1 MKIGKSY
8 KLREFLAWTRRK
20 IYVLLVMAVIPVVL
34 YKVFDQKWIAAP
46 WSVAVLL
53 GTAASFIVGFK
64 NAQTYNRTVEAQQ
77 VWTAIAATSR
87 YWGLISRDFPTTQ
100 ASSKA
105 LIYRHLA
112 WLTALRYQ
120 LRGGSRVWET
130 ANSKANAEYQKK
142 FYSVP
147 EKETTLEAEL
157 QKYLPEVE
165 FQRLASTKNKA
176 SQLMSTQS
184 DAIRELY
191 SKQQLAVL
199 HHTEMQKTIKD
210 FLDQQSKVE
219 RIKNFPYP
227 RQYATINAYFVWSF
241 AAVLPFCMVR
251 EFDRLN
257 EAVSGIFVGNMVWLT
272 VPFSMLISWMYLSL
286 DQVGESTENPFEGGA
301 NDVPIA
307 QICRV
312 VEIELRET
320 LRETDLPP
328 LLRPTNQII
337 L

>member
-8 KLREFLAWTRRK
+8 KLTEFLAWTRRK

-34 YKVFDQKWIAAP
+34 YKVFGQKWIAAP

-77 VWTAIAATSR
+77 VWTAIAGTSR

-100 ASSKA
+100 TSSKA

-147 EKETTLEAEL
+147 EKETALEAEL
-157 QKYLPEVE
+157 RK
-165 FQRLASTKNKA
+165 
-176 SQLMSTQS
+176 
-184 DAIRELY
+184 
-191 SKQQLAVL
+191 
-199 HHTEMQKTIKD
+199 
-210 FLDQQSKVE
+210 
-219 RIKNFPYP
+219 
-227 RQYATINAYFVWSF
+227 
-241 AAVLPFCMVR
+241 
-251 EFDRLN
+251 
-257 EAVSGIFVGNMVWLT
+257 
-272 VPFSMLISWMYLSL
+272 
-286 DQVGESTENPFEGGA
+286 
-301 NDVPIA
+301 
-307 QICRV
+307 
-312 VEIELRET
+312 
-320 LRETDLPP
+320 
-328 LLRPTNQII
+328 
-337 L
+337 